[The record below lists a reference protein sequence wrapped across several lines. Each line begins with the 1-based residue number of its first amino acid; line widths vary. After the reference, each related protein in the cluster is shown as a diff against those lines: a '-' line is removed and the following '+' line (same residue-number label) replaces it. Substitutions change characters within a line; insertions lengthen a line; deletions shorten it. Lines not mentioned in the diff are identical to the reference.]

1 MFKNISTFENI
12 IEETLSEFGLE
23 AETSINFSN
32 LDGTDLQINSLVQF
46 KNHKKF
52 NEIKVKMINKI
63 SKLVEVETC
72 EVVPQGFIN
81 INFSDVFFKENL
93 FIDKESLK
101 NSLKTNKDKII
112 FDYGGANIGKA
123 LHVGHIR
130 TLNIGRSLNN
140 IYKLSGSET
149 LTDIH
154 FGDWGMPIG
163 LIIAY
168 IEKNNIKFEELKA
181 TDLEVIYP
189 EAAKVAKEDE
199 EFYSKAK
206 HISKELNNQNNEYI
220 KKWKI
225 IYDISTQNITKLL
238 NDLGFKFDIYNGES
252 SVANLIPEFIEKL
265 KSKNLISLDEGAYVA
280 SDNQDPPA
288 IVVKSDG
295 SYVYLTTDLAT
306 VIDRENKY
314 SADKYIYIVDQRQK
328 KHFEQLFKLVQFFS
342 LSNKKFEHIGFG
354 TINDKDGKPLKT
366 REGGNYKLE
375 NLYLDIK
382 DKLYEKNEATN
393 NLDTLA
399 KSVLTYSDLVT
410 NRLSDYKFDIDKFTN
425 MNGKSAIYIQYS
437 NVRAKKL
444 IDNYEGV
451 PIVNTFSSKERLLA
465 MEIIKFKYYF
475 DLSLKNN
482 EPHHIAEYAY
492 KLCQEFNSFYKANR
506 IFSENNTLAEIS
518 HFMYIVCSFHAT
530 LLTVFECLSLQPVES
545 M

>member
-1 MFKNISTFENI
+1 MYAFQPKN
-12 IEETLSEFGLE
+12 
-23 AETSINFSN
+23 
-32 LDGTDLQINSLVQF
+32 Q
-46 KNHKKF
+46 
-52 NEIKVKMINKI
+52 
-63 SKLVEVETC
+63 
-72 EVVPQGFIN
+72 
-81 INFSDVFFKENL
+81 
-93 FIDKESLK
+93 
-101 NSLKTNKDKII
+101 
-112 FDYGGANIGKA
+112 
-123 LHVGHIR
+123 
-130 TLNIGRSLNN
+130 
-140 IYKLSGSET
+140 
-149 LTDIH
+149 
-154 FGDWGMPIG
+154 
-163 LIIAY
+163 
-168 IEKNNIKFEELKA
+168 
-181 TDLEVIYP
+181 
-189 EAAKVAKEDE
+189 KED
-199 EFYSKAK
+199 
-206 HISKELNNQNNEYI
+206 
-220 KKWKI
+220 
-225 IYDISTQNITKLL
+225 
-238 NDLGFKFDIYNGES
+238 DLGDE
-252 SVANLIPEFIEKL
+252 IPEFIENL

-451 PIVNTFSSKERLLA
+451 PIVNTFSSKERFLA

>member
-12 IEETLSEFGLE
+12 IEDTLSEFGLE

-52 NEIKVKMINKI
+52 NEINVKMINKI

-81 INFSDVFFKENL
+81 INLSDVFFKENL

-168 IEKNNIKFEELKA
+168 IEKNDIKFEELKA

-189 EAAKVAKEDE
+189 EAAKIAIEDE

-225 IYDISTQNITKLL
+225 IYDISTQNIKKLL

-393 NLDTLA
+393 NP
-399 KSVLTYSDLVT
+399 
-410 NRLSDYKFDIDKFTN
+410 
-425 MNGKSAIYIQYS
+425 IYI
-437 NVRAKKL
+437 
-444 IDNYEGV
+444 
-451 PIVNTFSSKERLLA
+451 
-465 MEIIKFKYYF
+465 
-475 DLSLKNN
+475 
-482 EPHHIAEYAY
+482 
-492 KLCQEFNSFYKANR
+492 
-506 IFSENNTLAEIS
+506 
-518 HFMYIVCSFHAT
+518 
-530 LLTVFECLSLQPVES
+530 
-545 M
+545 